1 MIDATIIS
9 YPGHKENSLLSLGE
23 SRSRYMLPLGGK
35 FRVIDFTLRNSISCE
50 AKNTIIFSGM
60 EDGLIEYVKGY
71 SSEDEDKPDP
81 IRIVNSEHPDLMTAQ
96 TLIAE
101 TMTPYYIF
109 YNGDNASIIDFK
121 ELFSHYM
128 AKKSGAVIF
137 GLDIDGK
144 ASMAHKILVTD
155 KKTLMGAIKKS
166 KKEAEH
172 SPDIFE
178 MIINRLMIDGI
189 KKAHFKAEYFPVK
202 TVPDYYNL
210 NRKIIW
216 DERIFNLLFMEKII
230 KSQIT
235 STGFAHIKQG
245 AKIISSF
252 ISDYCTINGTVE
264 NSIIFPGVTIEEGS
278 VIKDSI
284 ILPFVNIGSGVRI
297 TKTIVD
303 ESTNKTAINPQ
314 IDNFSKIGSS
324 ELYIKNS
331 DFPKALFDSITLI
344 GKNCKI
350 PSGSSIGGAC
360 YVASNL
366 GEEFFIQ
373 KKFLYD
379 GMSLVK

>member
-9 YPGHKENSLLSLGE
+9 YPGSKENSLLSLGE
-23 SRSRYMLPLGGK
+23 SRSKYMLPLGGK
-35 FRVIDFTLRNSISCE
+35 FRVIDFTLRNSISCG
-50 AKNTIIFSGM
+50 AKHTVIFSGM

-71 SSEDEDKPDP
+71 APADEETPDP
-81 IRIVNSEHPDLMTAQ
+81 IRIVNSEHPDLMTVQ
-96 TLIAE
+96 TIIAE
-101 TMTPYYIF
+101 TKTPHYIF
-109 YNGDNASIIDFK
+109 YNGDNASIINFE
-121 ELFSHYM
+121 ELFRHYL
-128 AKKSGAVIF
+128 AKKSGAVLF
-137 GLDIDGK
+137 GLDINGK

-155 KKTLMGAIKKS
+155 KKTLTGAIKKS

-178 MIINRLMIDGI
+178 MLINRLLIGGI
-189 KKAHFKAEYFPVK
+189 KKSHFKAEYFPVK

-216 DERIFNLLFMEKII
+216 DEKIFNLLFKEKII

-278 VIKDSI
+278 IIKDSI

-297 TKTIVD
+297 TRTIID
-303 ESTNKTAINPQ
+303 EYTNRTDINPQ
-314 IDNFSKIGSS
+314 IENFSRIGSS
-324 ELYIKNS
+324 EQYIKNS

-366 GEEFFIQ
+366 SGEYFIQ
-373 KKFLYD
+373 RKFLYD

>member
-1 MIDATIIS
+1 
-9 YPGHKENSLLSLGE
+9 
-23 SRSRYMLPLGGK
+23 MLPLGGK
-35 FRVIDFTLRNSISCE
+35 FRVIDFTIRNSTSCS
-50 AKNTIIFSGM
+50 AKHTIIFSGM

-71 SSEDEDKPDP
+71 APEDEETPDP
-81 IRIVNSEHPDLMTAQ
+81 IRIVTSEHPDLMTAQ
-96 TLIAE
+96 TVIAE
-101 TMTPYYIF
+101 TKTPYYIF
-109 YNGDNASIIDFK
+109 YNGDNASIINFS
-121 ELFSHYM
+121 ELFSHYQ
-128 AKKSGAVIF
+128 AKKTGAVLF

-155 KKTLMGAIKKS
+155 KKTLMKAIKKS

-178 MIINRLMIDGI
+178 MIINRMQIDGI

-210 NRKIIW
+210 NRRIIW
-216 DERIFNLLFMEKII
+216 DEKIFNLLFMEKII
-230 KSQIT
+230 QSKIT
-235 STGFAHIKQG
+235 STGFAHLREG

-252 ISDYCTINGTVE
+252 ISDYCSINGTVE

-278 VIKDSI
+278 IIKDSI
-284 ILPFVNIGSGVRI
+284 ILPFVKIGSNVRI
-297 TKTIVD
+297 TKAIID
-303 ESTNKTAINPQ
+303 ESTNKNPDNYQ

-324 ELYIKNS
+324 DQFIKNS
-331 DFPKALFDSITLI
+331 DYPKALFNSITLI

-350 PSGSSIGGAC
+350 PSGASIGGGC
-360 YVASNL
+360 YIASNL
-366 GEEFFIQ
+366 GEEFFTQ